1 MKQNSND
8 EITLE
13 TLENQ
18 ITLETL
24 DHLIINTIKEMG
36 YSKKKCLNKNSIS
49 ILISILIKLLENPE
63 LSKQDIESRL
73 LSMIVN
79 GKLEKKCTNGETS
92 FYIKK

>member
-24 DHLIINTIKEMG
+24 DHLIINTIKEIG
-36 YSKKKCLNKNSIS
+36 YSKKKRLDKSSIS
-49 ILISILIKLLENPE
+49 ILISILIKLWKIQN
-63 LSKQDIESRL
+63 
-73 LSMIVN
+73 
-79 GKLEKKCTNGETS
+79 
-92 FYIKK
+92 